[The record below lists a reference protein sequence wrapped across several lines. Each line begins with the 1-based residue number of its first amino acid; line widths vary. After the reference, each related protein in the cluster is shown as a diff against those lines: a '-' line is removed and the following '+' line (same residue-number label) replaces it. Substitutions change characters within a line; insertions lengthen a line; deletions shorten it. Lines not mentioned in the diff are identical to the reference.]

1 MAKWPQTGSWL
12 VGFSRE
18 VEATL
23 VATGEADT
31 TLVQVI
37 ADLDLVPLSADDE
50 EMIRFE
56 LGALIAAGYRN
67 LSVSAKYSWSDRV
80 TVAGVQK
87 ALRRLAKLLKAA
99 PWDPKNLALNIDSVA
114 AAHADLD
121 EIERFLP
128 GIETGLRTSEEIA
141 VAGKI
146 MSVVVTQMGNYDRAL
161 AILHDYRSYPALI
174 AKACRRA
181 VEELGSVNG
190 KRGRPSMDWSGLL
203 RVARLIAERNGIE
216 PKIVTNRET
225 HEVEGRFIEIAEGLE
240 RLLLPRYMRIRNRP
254 ALAKRLQRAESK

>member
-1 MAKWPQTGSWL
+1 MAKWPQTSSWL

-67 LSVSAKYSWSDRV
+67 LSASAKYSPTDRV

-114 AAHADLD
+114 SAHADLD

-146 MSVVVTQMGNYDRAL
+146 MSVLVTQ
-161 AILHDYRSYPALI
+161 
-174 AKACRRA
+174 
-181 VEELGSVNG
+181 LGMPIG
-190 KRGRPSMDWSGLL
+190 G
-203 RVARLIAERNGIE
+203 
-216 PKIVTNRET
+216 
-225 HEVEGRFIEIAEGLE
+225 
-240 RLLLPRYMRIRNRP
+240 
-254 ALAKRLQRAESK
+254 